1 MSKTGF
7 DDDALVE
14 QFAQASAK
22 QGEALRQAVQQAT
35 LKALQGRELTLKSVR
50 DAVKATTKAASAG
63 AAKSGLPTTD
73 VEALLM
79 KAVEGMDAALV
90 KAVEAN
96 RRALEQFVD
105 QGAQLQ
111 ETQMK
116 KALADIEKMEDTLYG
131 SVDKAVA
138 DAAKNL
144 QGPWAMVLEGMKAR
158 GSATGSSAT
167 AALEQLTERSR
178 EAVRRGRAQA
188 QSTVDAWMDHYTA
201 LARGVLIGMSEGL
214 DASAPPRPPSRP
226 PGGRAKAEPR
236 LSPTTATP

>member
-7 DDDALVE
+7 DHDALVE
-14 QFAQASAK
+14 QFAQASAR

-50 DAVKATTKAASAG
+50 DAVKAAGLVNAAGLVKAAG
-63 AAKSGLPTTD
+63 
-73 VEALLM
+73 LLM

-144 QGPWAMVLEGMKAR
+144 QGPWAMVLEGMKAK

-178 EAVRRGRAQA
+178 EAARQGRAQA
-188 QSTVDAWMDHYTA
+188 QRTVEAWMDHYTA
-201 LARGVLIGMSEGL
+201 LARGVLIGLSEGL
-214 DASAPPRPPSRP
+214 GEPASAAAAKKTASRA
-226 PGGRAKAEPR
+226 RK
-236 LSPTTATP
+236 S

>member
-7 DDDALVE
+7 DHDALVE

-144 QGPWAMVLEGMKAR
+144 QGPWAMVLEGMKAK

-178 EAVRRGRAQA
+178 
-188 QSTVDAWMDHYTA
+188 
-201 LARGVLIGMSEGL
+201 
-214 DASAPPRPPSRP
+214 
-226 PGGRAKAEPR
+226 
-236 LSPTTATP
+236 

>member
-7 DDDALVE
+7 DHDALVE

-116 KALADIEKMEDTLYG
+116 KALADIEKMEDTL
-131 SVDKAVA
+131 
-138 DAAKNL
+138 
-144 QGPWAMVLEGMKAR
+144 W
-158 GSATGSSAT
+158 
-167 AALEQLTERSR
+167 
-178 EAVRRGRAQA
+178 
-188 QSTVDAWMDHYTA
+188 
-201 LARGVLIGMSEGL
+201 
-214 DASAPPRPPSRP
+214 
-226 PGGRAKAEPR
+226 
-236 LSPTTATP
+236 TP